1 MKLDFGNGTIYYALE
16 DGDMNK
22 LGEGTPYVEEE
33 PYVEEGPSPLTKEM
47 ITESNEVKIESECKL
62 DRKIIESL
70 FPDTIYFENF
80 LYRFIYFKLLQL
92 YNGDDKCRI
101 RRYKP

>member
-1 MKLDFGNGTIYYALE
+1 MKLDFGKGAIYYGLK
-16 DGDMNK
+16 DGEMNK
-22 LGEGTPYVEEE
+22 LGEGTPYVEE
-33 PYVEEGPSPLTKEM
+33 YVEEESFTLTKEM
-47 ITESNEVKIESECKL
+47 IAESNEVKIESECKL
-62 DRKIIESL
+62 DKKIIESL

-80 LYRFIYFKLLQL
+80 LYKFIYFKLLQL

>member
-1 MKLDFGNGTIYYALE
+1 MKLDFGKGAIYYALE
-16 DGDMNK
+16 DGEMNK

-33 PYVEEGPSPLTKEM
+33 PSPLTKEM
-47 ITESNEVKIESECKL
+47 IAESNEVKIESECKL

-101 RRYKP
+101 RKYKP

>member
-33 PYVEEGPSPLTKEM
+33 PYVEEGLPH
-47 ITESNEVKIESECKL
+47 
-62 DRKIIESL
+62 
-70 FPDTIYFENF
+70 
-80 LYRFIYFKLLQL
+80 
-92 YNGDDKCRI
+92 
-101 RRYKP
+101 